1 MEVVSDTN
9 HEPTG
14 SGSSATFSNVLV
26 SSLDENGQNTPK
38 YTFPVTLVAEYDPEV
53 SNDLNP
59 CVSSSLIDPEFNYKP
74 TLSLFHL

>member
-9 HEPTG
+9 HESTG

-26 SSLDENGQNTPK
+26 SSLDENGQSKPK

-53 SNDLNP
+53 SKDLLL
-59 CVSSSLIDPEFNYKP
+59 CVILISSSLKDPESQKKP
-74 TLSLFHL
+74 T

>member
-14 SGSSATFSNVLV
+14 SGSSASFTNVLV
-26 SSLDENGQNTPK
+26 SLLDESGQSKPK

-53 SNDLNP
+53 SQDRLQ
-59 CVSSSLIDPEFNYKP
+59 
-74 TLSLFHL
+74 LSFRFQVQH